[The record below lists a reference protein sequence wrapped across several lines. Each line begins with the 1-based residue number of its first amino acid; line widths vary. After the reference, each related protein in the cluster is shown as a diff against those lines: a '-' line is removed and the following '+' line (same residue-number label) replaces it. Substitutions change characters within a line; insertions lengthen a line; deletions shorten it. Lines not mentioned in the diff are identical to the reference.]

1 MSKAQDPLYY
11 SQLECPVCKN
21 INDFANIRSGSYSE
35 SGRDADFCPTGRVWQ
50 NPIYQK
56 FDPLLYFMATCQKC
70 FYTREFNNVYKN
82 WKSDTAF
89 KTYRQKAI
97 QEKHLA
103 EYVKDDGLIKFLGLH
118 LSENDKPFESA
129 ILKFLLGIFD
139 EKLQARPSNLD
150 IGRFFLRIGWL
161 YRGRGDSFGVE
172 GVSQARLI
180 FGLRGA
186 AMNVNQM
193 VPGYG
198 ERVKNL
204 KNQIQ
209 REFPLIFEN
218 PDEAARY
225 NQRIENIM
233 AVISNSIAPLVKAG
247 SELLAVFNEA
257 QSSLGVDSGT
267 ESDRFFNYPDF
278 NDFLLKAKQLW
289 DEVPLSEQEAL
300 EKAAE
305 YYRKAY
311 ETGGQIGQGIQQV
324 QASYLIAEL
333 NRRTGNHADAS
344 QFFNQMIRMGQEIV
358 NGKKADSSTINFTRK
373 LLETAMDQARL
384 NREQSEGAI

>member
-150 IGRFFLRIGWL
+150 IGRFFLRTL
-161 YRGRGDSFGVE
+161 F
-172 GVSQARLI
+172 
-180 FGLRGA
+180 
-186 AMNVNQM
+186 
-193 VPGYG
+193 
-198 ERVKNL
+198 
-204 KNQIQ
+204 
-209 REFPLIFEN
+209 
-218 PDEAARY
+218 
-225 NQRIENIM
+225 
-233 AVISNSIAPLVKAG
+233 
-247 SELLAVFNEA
+247 
-257 QSSLGVDSGT
+257 
-267 ESDRFFNYPDF
+267 
-278 NDFLLKAKQLW
+278 
-289 DEVPLSEQEAL
+289 
-300 EKAAE
+300 
-305 YYRKAY
+305 
-311 ETGGQIGQGIQQV
+311 
-324 QASYLIAEL
+324 
-333 NRRTGNHADAS
+333 
-344 QFFNQMIRMGQEIV
+344 
-358 NGKKADSSTINFTRK
+358 
-373 LLETAMDQARL
+373 
-384 NREQSEGAI
+384 